1 MKKLSVTSKIFEK
14 YFQLTICSAV
24 KIKQVELPVV
34 VVLVGRKKFPSKMFQ
49 KRWSVI
55 IEQPK
60 GLSVLQDNEN
70 SISESSKMSKYY
82 IKLTKENL
90 KFLLPKILGNE
101 LLLYL
106 KHEKGRER
114 MWQSLKLL
122 NEEVTTTSKLLLC
135 CARGI
140 ITQNFE
146 EIIF

>member
-1 MKKLSVTSKIFEK
+1 
-14 YFQLTICSAV
+14 
-24 KIKQVELPVV
+24 VV

-60 GLSVLQDNEN
+60 GLSVLQDSEN